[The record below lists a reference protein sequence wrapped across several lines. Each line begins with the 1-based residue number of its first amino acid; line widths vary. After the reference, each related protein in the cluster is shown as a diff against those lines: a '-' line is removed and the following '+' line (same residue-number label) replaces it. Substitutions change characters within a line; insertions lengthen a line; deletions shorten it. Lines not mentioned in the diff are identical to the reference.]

1 MRRIASVLRSL
12 LDELRRRKVF
22 RVLVAY
28 TGGALVLLEG
38 AQLTFEPLGMPE
50 WVYTLLVVLAIIGMP
65 LAMLL
70 AWAFD
75 LTPEGIQRTGPATA
89 PTQEGAE
96 PAPGHAPL
104 RSSGRHVALAGAL
117 VLLVTSVAGG
127 IVTWQL
133 FSDPPVSDTS
143 IAVFPFAVRGGGS
156 VAYLGEGMVDLL
168 SRNLDAPDL
177 RTISPGMVL
186 SAVGEGSTGIED
198 VAAGRELAQKLGS
211 RLYVIGSVFE
221 SAGQVR
227 IDANVYELGSD
238 EPRVR
243 NERVQGD
250 TADLFALVDQ
260 LSAGLLAGLRRGH
273 GARMA
278 RTAAVTTGSLP
289 ALKEYLAAEQQLR
302 AAHFDSAIA
311 GFERS
316 TTEDTTF
323 ALAHYRLAVAAVPGR
338 RFALARRSIDR
349 ASAFSDGLADRDR
362 RLIDGFDAFIDGRAA
377 EAETTYRDLLRDY
390 PDDMEASF
398 QLAEVLTWYNP
409 VRGLPVT
416 EARSLYRTVL
426 ASDPEFLCPI

>member
-1 MRRIASVLRSL
+1 M
-12 LDELRRRKVF
+12 F

-50 WVYTLLVVLAIIGMP
+50 WVYTLLVVLAIVGMP

-75 LTPEGIQRTGPATA
+75 LTPQGVQRATA
-89 PTQEGAE
+89 AQPPTADAANPPGGEPVPAAGA
-96 PAPGHAPL
+96 PRRH
-104 RSSGRHVALAGAL
+104 SSHQVALAGTL
-117 VLLVTSVAGG
+117 LLLVASTTGG
-127 IVTWQL
+127 FVTWQL
-133 FSDPPVSDTS
+133 FKDPPISDTS
-143 IAVFPFAVRGGGS
+143 IAVLPFAVRGGSS
-156 VAYLGEGMVDLL
+156 VEYLGEGMVDLL

-186 SAVGEGSTGIED
+186 AATGEATSGITDAATGD
-198 VAAGRELAQKLGS
+198 ELAAQLGS

-227 IDANVYELGSD
+227 IDASVYELGQS

-250 TADLFALVDQ
+250 TADLFTLVDQ

-278 RTAAVTTGSLP
+278 RTAAVTTASLP

-316 TTEDTTF
+316 VAEDSTF
-323 ALAHYRLAVAAVPGR
+323 ALAHYRLAVAAVPANR
-338 RFALARRSIDR
+338 SALARRSIDR
-349 ASAFSDGLADRDR
+349 ALEHSEGLAERDR
-362 RLIDGFDAFIDGRAA
+362 RLIESFDAFIDGRAA
-377 EAETTYRDLLRDY
+377 EAEAAYRGLLRDY

-398 QLAEVLTWYNP
+398 QLAEVMVWFNP
-409 VRGLPVT
+409 IRGLPVD
-416 EARSLYRTVL
+416 EARRLYRTVL
-426 ASDPEFLCPI
+426 SSDPEFLCPI

>member
-1 MRRIASVLRSL
+1 M
-12 LDELRRRKVF
+12 
-22 RVLVAY
+22 AY

-50 WVYTLLVVLAIIGMP
+50 WVYTLVVLLAIIGMP

-75 LTPEGIQRTGPATA
+75 LTPQGVQRTPTNGASTPAAKAGPGVGTGVTGATTA
-89 PTQEGAE
+89 RRPSARQ
-96 PAPGHAPL
+96 
-104 RSSGRHVALAGAL
+104 VAMAGAL
-117 VLLVTSVAGG
+117 VLLVSSATGG

-133 FSDPPVSDTS
+133 FKDPPIADET
-143 IAVFPFAVRGGGS
+143 IAVLPFSVRGAG
-156 VAYLGEGMVDLL
+156 VEYLGEGMVDLL

-186 SAVGEGSTGIED
+186 SMASENREGVTD
-198 VAAGRELAQKLGS
+198 VQAGKELAARLGS

-227 IDANVYELGSD
+227 IDASVHELGTE

-250 TADLFALVDQ
+250 TAALFSLVDQ
-260 LSAGLLAGLRRGH
+260 LSAGILAGLRRGH

-278 RTAAVTTGSLP
+278 RTAAVTTSSLN
-289 ALKEYLAAEQQLR
+289 ALKEYLAAEQKLR
-302 AAHFDSAIA
+302 AADFDSAIA

-316 TTEDTTF
+316 VAEDSTF
-323 ALAHYRLAVAAVPGR
+323 ALAHYRLAVAAVPGSR
-338 RFALARRSIDR
+338 YALAQRSIDR
-349 ASAFSDGLADRDR
+349 ALEYSDGLAERDR
-362 RLIDGFDAFIDGRAA
+362 RLIEGFDSFIDGRAA
-377 EAETTYRDLLRDY
+377 DAEAVYRGLLRDY

-398 QLAEVLTWYNP
+398 QLAEVLMHYNP
-409 VRGLPVT
+409 ARGLALD
-416 EARSLYRTVL
+416 EAQRLYRTVL